1 MQLRALWCF
10 PLEVLLRQFGRI
22 DAKESTIPAAMN
34 FVPTGHFSHPRKWMK
49 IWSLSLTGYFLCWLS
64 GQRIRSFCEFWHHV
78 SLQRDLLQCTALNN
92 FSIRFPFEGFS
103 HEPIKLYW
111 EEHSFNDSLPALN
124 YHSIFWV
131 FFYNWLNVFLPHR
144 IEKIRFSAC
153 SVHLY
158 HKYRDRQM
166 REILKPFSGVD
177 TLLLNEM

>member
-131 FFYNWLNVFLPHR
+131 FFTIGLT
-144 IEKIRFSAC
+144 FSC
-153 SVHLY
+153 
-158 HKYRDRQM
+158 RT
-166 REILKPFSGVD
+166 ELKKSDFPLAVYTCITSIVTDKWGKFWN
-177 TLLLNEM
+177 LFPE